1 MDFQGKY
8 FLYKKEGKD
17 LSFRNTD
24 QLDAYRSEWEHTHG
38 QVVRKLTRTH
48 SNPNPPPDISPDDE
62 VSFRRNNEVAEFGNM
77 SFLSETVAGS
87 PQNQPPPDE
96 SATPGLQDE
105 SITHT
110 DQGESVRP
118 RVTFD
123 TTNVEDISRSDDRTS
138 LPRLDE
144 LSQTEIVD
152 LASVGTSVG
161 TRTPS
166 TFGTFDQMVET
177 LTSGVSNPIEEI
189 AQNNLNEDRSL
200 RRSHDELTDQYN
212 LSQMENAVLQRRID
226 SLMRET
232 ALLKSQLENNPAA
245 QASATRGLSN
255 QTANHAHV
263 DTTATPLEPAQRV
276 PTPRNQGTAPQI
288 SNSGS
293 SDEDHVQQRASRE
306 ARRKLKTRRPQS
318 SSPPKKPRARYTP
331 LARDPHST
339 MYSHYQPPQQVH
351 QNVFNENLPSTTSAP
366 QTYFPPP
373 IGRVQ
378 QNTYNE
384 NLPSTSSAPQTYFPS
399 PIGSNWVPPCSY
411 NSHARARHS
420 QLFPIP
426 PPHN

>member
-1 MDFQGKY
+1 M
-8 FLYKKEGKD
+8 YKKEGKD
-17 LSFRNTD
+17 LSLRHTD
-24 QLDAYRSEWEHTHG
+24 QMETYRCEWEHTQG
-38 QVVRKLTRTH
+38 QVVRKLGRTH
-48 SNPNPPPDISPDDE
+48 RNPNPPPDVSPDDE
-62 VSFRRNNEVAEFGNM
+62 VSFRNNEVAEFGNI

-87 PQNQPPPDE
+87 PENQVPPDE

-110 DQGESVRP
+110 EGESVRP

-123 TTNVEDISRSDDRTS
+123 TTNIEDISRSDDRTS
-138 LPRLDE
+138 LPRLDD

-166 TFGTFDQMVET
+166 TLGTFDQMVET
-177 LTSGVSNPIEEI
+177 LTSGVSNPIDEI
-189 AQNNLNEDRSL
+189 AQNNQNEDRSL
-200 RRSHDELTDQYN
+200 RRSHDELTGQYN

-245 QASATRGLSN
+245 RASATGGLSN
-255 QTANHAHV
+255 QMANHAHV

-318 SSPPKKPRARYTP
+318 NSPPKKPRARYTP

-339 MYSHYQPPQQVH
+339 TYSHYQPPQQVH
-351 QNVFNENLPSTTSAP
+351 HNVFNENLPSTSSAP

-399 PIGSNWVPPCSY
+399 PIGSNWVPPGSY
-411 NSHARARHS
+411 NSHTRARHS